1 VVRGGGNIMGT
12 NTLPASYGTMQIA
25 ILEGSDKEKEKEIN
39 RIEKYAHKD
48 SLYYGD
54 PWRDRIT
61 LDALQYAVETTV

>member
-1 VVRGGGNIMGT
+1 
-12 NTLPASYGTMQIA
+12 MQIA
-25 ILEGSDKEKEKEIN
+25 IFDGSDKEKEIN

-61 LDALQYAVETTV
+61 LDILQVAVKATAEII